1 MDHFSNCSALS
12 AVLCNNRFYPGHI
25 QFPFIKSDKMAY
37 CTSFNGDV
45 FCLDSLTLTIRQ
57 LYFLADIP
65 P

>member
-25 QFPFIKSDKMAY
+25 LFPFIKSDKMAY

-45 FCLDSLTLTIRQ
+45 FWLDSL
-57 LYFLADIP
+57 
-65 P
+65 